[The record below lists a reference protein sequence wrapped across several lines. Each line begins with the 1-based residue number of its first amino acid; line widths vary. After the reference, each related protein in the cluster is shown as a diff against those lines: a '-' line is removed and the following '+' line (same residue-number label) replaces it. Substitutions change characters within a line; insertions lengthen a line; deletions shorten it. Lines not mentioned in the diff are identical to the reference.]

1 MWWTGFMPSWRRKTR
16 PLDLLL
22 VLISIAY
29 PFIVYFGLMK
39 FSPLVVGLALVA
51 FLILR
56 LLLNRRRHSRKSEFW
71 IYLAVLGAVAALL
84 AINEMLAIKA
94 YPVLISLSFAAVF
107 GYSLIYPPP
116 IIERIARMMEGELD
130 PQALRYTRHVTEAWV
145 IFFLVNASISLWTAL
160 YADLAT
166 WTLYNGFISYLLIGL
181 MFGGEYLLR
190 RLVKRKKVS

>member
-1 MWWTGFMPSWRRKTR
+1 MPSWRRRAR

-39 FSPLVVGLALVA
+39 FSPLAVGLGLVT

-56 LLLNRRRHSRKSEFW
+56 LFLNRRRQSRKSEAW
-71 IYLAVLGAVAALL
+71 IYLIVLGAVVALL
-84 AINEMLAIKA
+84 AVNEMLAIKA

-116 IIERIARMMEGELD
+116 IIERFARMMEGELD
-130 PQALRYTRHVTEAWV
+130 AQAIRYTRHVTEAWV
-145 IFFLVNASISLWTAL
+145 IFFIANASLSLWTAL

-181 MFGGEYLLR
+181 MFGGEYILR
-190 RLVKRKKVS
+190 RFVKRKKVS

>member
-1 MWWTGFMPSWRRKTR
+1 MPSWRLKAG

-56 LLLNRRRHSRKSEFW
+56 LLLNKSRQTRKSEAW
-71 IYLAVLGAVAALL
+71 IYLLVLGAVVALL

-107 GYSLIYPPP
+107 AYSLIYPPP
-116 IIERIARMMEGELD
+116 IIERFARMMEGELD
-130 PQALRYTRHVTEAWV
+130 AQAMNYTRHVTEAWV
-145 IFFLVNASISLWTAL
+145 IFFLVNAPFRSGRRYTPIWPYGPLTM
-160 YADLAT
+160 DL
-166 WTLYNGFISYLLIGL
+166 FHIC
-181 MFGGEYLLR
+181 
-190 RLVKRKKVS
+190 

>member
-1 MWWTGFMPSWRRKTR
+1 MWWIGFMPSWRLKAG

-56 LLLNRRRHSRKSEFW
+56 LLLNKSRQTRKSEAW
-71 IYLAVLGAVAALL
+71 IYLLVLGAVVALL

-107 GYSLIYPPP
+107 AYSLIYPPP
-116 IIERIARMMEGELD
+116 IIERFARMMEGELD
-130 PQALRYTRHVTEAWV
+130 AQAMNYTRHVTEAWV

-160 YADLAT
+160 YADLAL

-181 MFGGEYLLR
+181 MFGGEYILR
-190 RLVKRKKVS
+190 LFVKRKKVS

>member
-1 MWWTGFMPSWRRKTR
+1 MPSWRLKAG

-56 LLLNRRRHSRKSEFW
+56 LLLNKSRQTRKSEAW
-71 IYLAVLGAVAALL
+71 IYLLVLGAVVALL

-107 GYSLIYPPP
+107 AYSLIYPPP
-116 IIERIARMMEGELD
+116 IIERFARMMEGELD
-130 PQALRYTRHVTEAWV
+130 AQAMNYTRHVTEAWV

-160 YADLAT
+160 YADLAL

-181 MFGGEYLLR
+181 MFGGEYILR
-190 RLVKRKKVS
+190 LFVKRKKVS

>member
-1 MWWTGFMPSWRRKTR
+1 MPSWRLKAR

-39 FSPLVVGLALVA
+39 FSPLVVGIALVA

-56 LLLNRRRHSRKSEFW
+56 LLLNKRRQTRKSEAW
-71 IYLAVLGAVAALL
+71 IYLLVLGVVVALL

-94 YPVLISLSFAAVF
+94 YPVLISLSFAVVF
-107 GYSLIYPPP
+107 GYSLIYSPP
-116 IIERIARMMEGELD
+116 IIERFARMMEDELD
-130 PQALRYTRHVTEAWV
+130 AQAINYTRHVTEAWV

-160 YADLAT
+160 YADLAI
-166 WTLYNGFISYLLIGL
+166 WTLYNGLISYLLIGL
-181 MFGGEYLLR
+181 MFGGEYILR
-190 RLVKRKKVS
+190 LFVKRKKVS

>member
-1 MWWTGFMPSWRRKTR
+1 MPSWRRKTR

-56 LLLNRRRHSRKSEFW
+56 LLLHRRRHPRKSEFW

-130 PQALRYTRHVTEAWV
+130 PQALCYTRHVTEAWV

>member
-1 MWWTGFMPSWRRKTR
+1 MPSWRLKAG

-39 FSPLVVGLALVA
+39 FPPLVVGLALVA

-56 LLLNRRRHSRKSEFW
+56 LLLNKSRQTRKSEAW
-71 IYLAVLGAVAALL
+71 IYLLVLGAVVALL

-107 GYSLIYPPP
+107 AYSLISPPP
-116 IIERIARMMEGELD
+116 IIERFARMMEGELD
-130 PQALRYTRHVTEAWV
+130 AQAMNYTRHVTEAWV

-160 YADLAT
+160 YADLAL

-181 MFGGEYLLR
+181 MFGGEYILR
-190 RLVKRKKVS
+190 LFVKRNKVS